1 MSNNYQNLQYI
12 CSGLIERVP
21 LIIVMISQSK
31 RKTLMHK
38 ILNSKN
44 VRKVLKLNVLILLL
58 KI

>member
-12 CSGLIERVP
+12 CSGLTEHVP